1 MCSPSQSL
9 YPKIESTNDSKTF
22 DNTYMTATTT
32 THGKAKKM
40 LLTIT
45 KEEAYRVASR
55 ISEYP
60 EEC

>member
-1 MCSPSQSL
+1 
-9 YPKIESTNDSKTF
+9 
-22 DNTYMTATTT
+22 MTATTMS
-32 THGKAKKM
+32 HGKGKKM